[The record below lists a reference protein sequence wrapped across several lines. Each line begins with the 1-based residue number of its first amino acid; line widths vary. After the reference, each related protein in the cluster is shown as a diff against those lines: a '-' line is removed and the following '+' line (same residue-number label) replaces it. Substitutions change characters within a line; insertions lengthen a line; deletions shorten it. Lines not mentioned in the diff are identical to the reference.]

1 VRHTKFDAN
10 YRGRIKV
17 KSYEVEEGV
26 SRAQQP
32 EMERS
37 LLARQE
43 ALFRVSQAIGVY
55 RNPKELFRV
64 LAKELRQVVA
74 FDFAAIFLYD
84 PDKNK
89 VQTALLETT
98 QSRQFVIPPDFP
110 AEDTVTWWVYHHQ
123 QPVVIASRDSES
135 RFPRM
140 MKLYEDFSIQSA
152 CILPLTTAY
161 RRLGSLGFGVQTP
174 HAYSSEEVRYLS
186 LVADQVALAV
196 DNALRD
202 DEQRTSQ
209 VFLEEGQRLSHTGS
223 WMWDLR
229 SDEIKWSREHFLIF
243 GADPGTEKPSPALF
257 WSRVH
262 PDDREAVEK
271 LVDQSVRGKHDF
283 DQEFRLLLPDGTLK
297 YVSGIGRPV
306 IDDSGNLISFTGT
319 TMDITP
325 RKRAEEE
332 LRRQKAHFEKLFELA
347 PEAIVL
353 RDFENRILRVN
364 REFTNLYGFT
374 PEEAI
379 GRKVTD
385 LIVPEDAREESD
397 KMREALMR
405 GARVDAEFTRKR
417 KDGSRLSV
425 SFVAAPVLVE
435 GNTPEVFSIYRDI
448 TERKRAEEALRR
460 SEAYLSE
467 GQRLSHTGSWARC
480 VSSGEV
486 YFSQESHRIFGFDPD
501 SQVTL
506 DMILG
511 RIHPDD
517 RPAAQE
523 SIEKANLE
531 FTDFDLNYRII
542 LDDGSIRYI
551 HVIGHPVRKPD
562 GQVAEFI
569 GTHVDVTE
577 RRLSRKALEDAFI
590 EINNL
595 KEQLFQEN
603 IALRQEIDETS
614 MFEEIVGK
622 SSALQKVL
630 KELETVGPTESTVLI
645 YGETGTG
652 KELIARAIHNLSAR
666 KSNAFV
672 KVNCAA
678 IPTGLL
684 ESEFFGH
691 ERGAFTGAIAQRIG
705 RFELA
710 HKGTVFLDEIGEI
723 PLELQP
729 KLLRVLQEREFERL
743 GSSRTLKTDARL
755 IAATNRDLSELV
767 QEHKFRSD
775 LYYRLNVFPIR
786 VPALRERPEDVPLLV
801 RHFAEI
807 YSRRMGKLIQNIPM
821 DTMSAL
827 TGYDW
832 PGNVREL
839 QNVIERAV
847 ILSTHGVLRVS
858 PAELRTTSGAAP
870 ASVDVPPQLQ
880 PRVRSK
886 VPALTPEQ
894 IEHALRES
902 NGRVGGAEGAAAR
915 LGLKRTTLIAQMKRL
930 GVSSSGVRPS
940 TPDTVKPL

>member
-1 VRHTKFDAN
+1 VRHRKTDAN
-10 YRGRIKV
+10 YRGFLKV
-17 KSYEVEEGV
+17 KNYEVDEGV
-26 SRAQQP
+26 SEAQQP
-32 EMERS
+32 GMQRS

-43 ALFRVSQAIGVY
+43 ALFRVSQAIGVH

-74 FDFAAIFLYD
+74 FDFIAIFLYD
-84 PDKNK
+84 PDKNM
-89 VQTALLETT
+89 VQTALLETV
-98 QSRQFVIPPDFP
+98 RGPEFVIPPDFP
-110 AEDTVTWWVYHHQ
+110 AEETITWWVYNHQ
-123 QPVVIASRDSES
+123 QPVVIASRDTES

-140 MKLYEDFSIQSA
+140 MKLYEEFSLQSS
-152 CILPLTTAY
+152 CVLPLTTAY
-161 RRLGSLGFGVQTP
+161 RRLGSLGFGVRTP
-174 HAYSSEEVRYLS
+174 GAYTSEELRYLS

-202 DEQRTSQ
+202 DEQRTGEL
-209 VFLEEGQRLSHTGS
+209 FLEEGQKLSHTGT
-223 WMWDLR
+223 WMWNL
-229 SDEIKWSREHFLIF
+229 SDGHIKWSREHFLIF
-243 GADPGTEKPSPALF
+243 GADPDTEKASTALF

-262 PDDREAVEK
+262 PDDRASIENR
-271 LVDQSVRGKHDF
+271 VDQAVRGKLEF
-283 DQEFRLLLPDGTLK
+283 EQEFRLILPDGTLK
-297 YVSGIGRPV
+297 YVSGIGHPL
-306 IDDSGNLISFTGT
+306 IDEAGNLVAITGT

-379 GRKVTD
+379 GRSVSE
-385 LIVPEDAREESD
+385 LIVPEDAREESE
-397 KMREALMR
+397 KMREALKR
-405 GARVDAEFTRKR
+405 GNRVDAEFTRKR

-425 SFVAAPVLVE
+425 SFVAAPVKVE

-480 VSSGEV
+480 VTSGEL
-486 YFSQESHRIFGFDPD
+486 YFSQESYRIFGFD
-501 SQVTL
+501 SNTKVTF
-506 DMILG
+506 DMVLG
-511 RIHPDD
+511 RVHPDE
-517 RPAAQE
+517 RLTVQETIQNANHNPA
-523 SIEKANLE
+523 
-531 FTDFDLNYRII
+531 DYDLNYRII
-542 LDDGSIRYI
+542 LDDGSIRHL
-551 HVIGHPVRKPD
+551 HVIGHPVRNPD
-562 GQVAEFI
+562 GTVAEFI
-569 GTHVDVTE
+569 GTYVDVTE
-577 RRLSRKALEDAFI
+577 QHLSRKALEDALV
-590 EINNL
+590 EINTL

-603 IALRQEIDETS
+603 VALRQEIDETS
-614 MFEEIVGK
+614 MFDDIVGK
-622 SSALQKVL
+622 SAALEKVL
-630 KELETVGPTESTVLI
+630 KELETVGPTDSTVLI
-645 YGETGTG
+645 FGETGTG
-652 KELIARAIHNLSAR
+652 KELVARAIHNLSSR
-666 KSNAFV
+666 RSNAFV

-691 ERGAFTGAIAQRIG
+691 ERGAFTGAITQRIG

-710 HKGTVFLDEIGEI
+710 HQGTVFLDEIGEI

-801 RHFAEI
+801 RHFAEV
-807 YSRRMGKLIQNIPM
+807 YSRRMGKLIHNIPV

-827 TGYDW
+827 MGYDW

-847 ILSTHGVLRVS
+847 ILSRGDVLRIS
-858 PAELRTTSGAAP
+858 PAELRTTPGAIP
-870 ASVDVPPQLQ
+870 ASPDATLPRQ
-880 PRVRSK
+880 RVRSK
-886 VPALTPEQ
+886 VPSLTREQ
-894 IEHALRES
+894 IEQALKES
-902 NGRVGGAEGAAAR
+902 RGRVGGVAGAAAR

-930 GVSSSGVRPS
+930 GVRSSGVGPS
-940 TPDTVKPL
+940 PLDTVKPL

>member
-1 VRHTKFDAN
+1 MKNIQVDET
-10 YRGRIKV
+10 V
-17 KSYEVEEGV
+17 PET
-26 SRAQQP
+26 QQLGFG
-32 EMERS
+32 ES
-37 LLARQE
+37 LPARLE
-43 ALFRVSQAIGVY
+43 ALFRVSQAIGAY
-55 RNPKELFRV
+55 RDPKELFRV
-64 LAKELRQVVA
+64 LAKELRRVVA
-74 FDFAAIFLYD
+74 FDFVAIFLYD
-84 PDKNK
+84 PEKNK
-89 VQTALLETT
+89 VNTAVLETVEG
-98 QSRQFVIPPDFP
+98 QDFKIPPEFP
-110 AEDTVTWWVYHHQ
+110 AEETITWWVYNHQ
-123 QPVVIASRDSES
+123 QPVVISSRDAES

-140 MKLYEDFSIQSA
+140 MKLYADYSLQSS

-161 RRLGSLGFGVQTP
+161 RRLGSLGFAFRKP
-174 HAYSSEEVRYLS
+174 SAYPPGEVRYLS

-202 DEQRTSQ
+202 DEQRTGEL
-209 VFLEEGQRLSHTGS
+209 FLEEGQKLSHTGS
-223 WMWDLR
+223 WMWNL
-229 SDEIKWSREHFLIF
+229 SNGELKWSREHSLIF
-243 GADPGTEKPSPALF
+243 GADPDTDKPCSPLF

-262 PDDREAVEK
+262 PDDREWLEK
-271 LVDQSVRGKHDF
+271 LVDRAVGEKREFEH
-283 DQEFRLLLPDGTLK
+283 EFRLLLPDGALK
-297 YVSGIGRPV
+297 HVSGIGRPV
-306 IDDSGNLISFTGT
+306 LDDAGNLTAYIGT
-319 TMDITP
+319 TMDITE

-332 LRRQKAHFEKLFELA
+332 IRKQKAHFEKLFDLA

-353 RDFENRILRVN
+353 RDIENRVLRVN

-379 GRKVTD
+379 GRHVTD
-385 LIVPEDAREESD
+385 LIVPEELREESAIL
-397 KMREALMR
+397 REPLKR
-405 GARVDAEFTRKR
+405 GERVSAELTRKR

-425 SFVAAPVLVE
+425 SFVAAPVDVE
-435 GNTPEVFSIYRDI
+435 GNTTEVYSIYRDI

-480 VSSGEV
+480 VTSGEV
-486 YFSQESHRIFGFDPD
+486 YFSQESHRIFGFPPD
-501 SQVTL
+501 ANVTL

-523 SIEKANLE
+523 TIEKANLDSA
-531 FTDFDLNYRII
+531 DFDLNYRII
-542 LDDGSIRYI
+542 LDDGSIRYVN
-551 HVIGHPVRKPD
+551 VIGHPVRKPD

-577 RRLSRKALEDAFI
+577 RRLSRKALEDAFV

-603 IALRQEIDETS
+603 VALRQEIDETS

-622 SSALQKVL
+622 STALQKVL
-630 KELETVGPTESTVLI
+630 KELETVGPTDSTVLI
-645 YGETGTG
+645 LGETGTG

-710 HKGTVFLDEIGEI
+710 HHGTVFLDEIGEI
-723 PLELQP
+723 PLDLQP

-743 GSSRTLKTDARL
+743 GSSRTLQTDARL

-767 QEHKFRSD
+767 AEHKFRSD
-775 LYYRLNVFPIR
+775 LFYRLNVFPIR

-807 YSRRMGKLIQNIPM
+807 YSRRMGKLIRTIPQ
-821 DTMSAL
+821 DTMSAFMS
-827 TGYDW
+827 YDW

-847 ILSTHGVLRVS
+847 ILSSHGVLRVS
-858 PAELRTTSGAAP
+858 PAELRVTSAATPASAEIAP
-870 ASVDVPPQLQ
+870 AAVRPKRVRTTVPP
-880 PRVRSK
+880 
-886 VPALTPEQ
+886 LTPEQ
-894 IEHALRES
+894 IAQALRDS
-902 NGRVGGAEGAAAR
+902 GGRVGGVDGAAAR

-930 GVSSSGVRPS
+930 GVHSSNV
-940 TPDTVKPL
+940 TPPTIDTVKPL

>member
-1 VRHTKFDAN
+1 MKN
-10 YRGRIKV
+10 
-17 KSYEVEEGV
+17 YEVEEGV
-26 SRAQQP
+26 SEAQQP
-32 EMERS
+32 GIERS

-55 RNPKELFRV
+55 RDPKELFRV

-74 FDFAAIFLYD
+74 FDFIAIFLYD

-89 VQTALLETT
+89 VQTALLETMRG
-98 QSRQFVIPPDFP
+98 SEFVIPPDFP
-110 AEDTVTWWVYHHQ
+110 AEETITWWVYHHQ
-123 QPVVIASRDSES
+123 QPVVIASRDAES

-140 MKLYEDFSIQSA
+140 MKLYEDFSLQSA

-161 RRLGSLGFGVQTP
+161 RRLGSLGFGIRTSG
-174 HAYSSEEVRYLS
+174 AYASDEVRYLS
-186 LVADQVALAV
+186 LVADQVAMAV
-196 DNALRD
+196 ENALRN
-202 DEQRTSQ
+202 DEQRTSEL
-209 VFLEEGQRLSHTGS
+209 FLEEGQKLSHTGS
-223 WMWDLR
+223 WMWNLP
-229 SDEIKWSREHFLIF
+229 SDELKWSREHFLIL
-243 GADPGTEKPSPALF
+243 GADPDTEKASTALF

-262 PDDREAVEK
+262 PDDRQSLEK
-271 LVDQSVRGKHDF
+271 LVDQAILGKHDF
-283 DQEFRLLLPDGTLK
+283 EQEFRLLLPDGTIK

-306 IDDSGNLISFTGT
+306 IDDAGNVIAFTGT

-379 GRKVTD
+379 GRSVSD

-405 GARVDAEFTRKR
+405 GSRVDAEFTRKR

-425 SFVAAPVLVE
+425 SFVAAPVMVE

-480 VSSGEV
+480 VASGDV
-486 YFSQESHRIFGFDPD
+486 YFSQESCRIFGFDPNTK
-501 SQVTL
+501 VTL

-523 SIEKANLE
+523 TIQNANLDPA
-531 FTDFDLNYRII
+531 DFDLNYRII
-542 LDDGSIRYI
+542 LDDGSIRYV
-551 HVIGHPVRKPD
+551 HVIGHPVRKLD

-577 RRLSRKALEDAFI
+577 RRLSRKALEDAFL

-603 IALRQEIDETS
+603 VALRQEIDETS

-652 KELIARAIHNLSAR
+652 KELIARAIHNLSSR
-666 KSNAFV
+666 NSNAFV

-801 RHFAEI
+801 RHFAEV
-807 YSRRMGKLIQNIPM
+807 YSRRMGKLIKNIPV

-858 PAELRTTSGAAP
+858 PAELRTTPGVIPAGPDAP
-870 ASVDVPPQLQ
+870 PPS
-880 PRVRSK
+880 PKRVRST
-886 VPALTPEQ
+886 VPALTREQ
-894 IEHALRES
+894 IEEALKES
-902 NGRVGGAEGAAAR
+902 RGRVGGVEGAAAR

-930 GVSSSGVRPS
+930 GLSSSGVRPS
-940 TPDTVKPL
+940 TLDTVKPL